1 MKETPQ
7 EIEQDTLL
15 RNWLDGLEPLDRAT
29 IEATLTPISALSTV
43 DAEYLE
49 SFPDPDS
56 AFDVD
61 RPEWKLAE
69 DLCLGLEDAEK
80 VYAWHLSTIAR
91 EVEWAKA
98 EQLSHIVTVL
108 LGRHG
113 QKMRATNQNIRVLV
127 NALALAT
134 GLSELNGTHSQ
145 AQVARELGV
154 TRSLMSYY
162 VTTWADLLKIN
173 VFKFRK
179 GSSSRETY
187 RASATKSWAKRKE
200 K

>member
-69 DLCLGLEDAEK
+69 DLRLGLEEAER
-80 VYAWHLSTIAR
+80 VHAWHLSTIAC
-91 EVEWAKA
+91 EIEWAKA
-98 EQLSHIVTVL
+98 EQLNLIVSFLCKPTKNL
-108 LGRHG
+108 
-113 QKMRATNQNIRVLV
+113 RALV
-127 NALALAT
+127 RGLALAT
-134 GLSELNGTHSQ
+134 GLAELNGTHSQ
-145 AQVARELGV
+145 AEVARELGV
-154 TRSLMSYY
+154 TRALMSYY

-187 RASATKSWAKRKE
+187 RVAATKSWAKRKE

>member
-29 IEATLTPISALSTV
+29 IEATLAPISALSTV

-69 DLCLGLEDAEK
+69 DLRLGLEEAER
-80 VYAWHLSTIAR
+80 VHAWHLSTIAR
-91 EVEWAKA
+91 EIEWAKA
-98 EQLSHIVTVL
+98 EQLNLIVSFLCKPTKNL
-108 LGRHG
+108 
-113 QKMRATNQNIRVLV
+113 RALV
-127 NALALAT
+127 RGLALAT
-134 GLSELNGTHSQ
+134 GLAELNGTHSQ
-145 AQVARELGV
+145 AEVARELGV
-154 TRSLMSYY
+154 TRALMSYY

-187 RASATKSWAKRKE
+187 RAAATKSWAKRKA
-200 K
+200 

>member
-7 EIEQDTLL
+7 EIEQETLL
-15 RNWLDGLEPLDRAT
+15 RNWLDGLETLDRAT
-29 IEATLTPISALSTV
+29 IEATLKPISALSTV

-61 RPEWKLAE
+61 RPEWILAE
-69 DLCLGLEDAEK
+69 ELCLGLEDAEK
-80 VYAWHLSTIAR
+80 VHAWHLSTIAR
-91 EVEWAKA
+91 EIQWAKA
-98 EQLSHIVTVL
+98 EQLNLIVSFLCKPTKNL
-108 LGRHG
+108 
-113 QKMRATNQNIRVLV
+113 RALV
-127 NALALAT
+127 RGLALAT
-134 GLSELNGTHSQ
+134 GLAELNGTHSQ
-145 AQVARELGV
+145 AEVARELGV
-154 TRSLMSYY
+154 TRALMSYY

-187 RASATKSWAKRKE
+187 RAAATKSWAKRKA
-200 K
+200 

>member
-29 IEATLTPISALSTV
+29 ISATLTPISALSTV

-69 DLCLGLEDAEK
+69 DLRLGLEEAER
-80 VYAWHLSTIAR
+80 VHAWHLSTIAR
-91 EVEWAKA
+91 EIEWAKA
-98 EQLSHIVTVL
+98 EQLNLIVSFLCKPTKNL
-108 LGRHG
+108 
-113 QKMRATNQNIRVLV
+113 RALV
-127 NALALAT
+127 RGLALAT
-134 GLSELNGTHSQ
+134 GLAELNGTHSQ
-145 AQVARELGV
+145 AEVARELGV
-154 TRSLMSYY
+154 TRALMSYY

-187 RASATKSWAKRKE
+187 RAAATKSWAKRKA
-200 K
+200 

>member
-69 DLCLGLEDAEK
+69 DLRLGLEEAER
-80 VYAWHLSTIAR
+80 VHAWHLSTIAR
-91 EVEWAKA
+91 EIEWAKA
-98 EQLSHIVTVL
+98 EQLNLIVSFLCKPTKNL
-108 LGRHG
+108 
-113 QKMRATNQNIRVLV
+113 RALV
-127 NALALAT
+127 RGLALAT
-134 GLSELNGTHSQ
+134 GLAELNGTHSQ
-145 AQVARELGV
+145 AEVARELGV
-154 TRSLMSYY
+154 TRALMSYY

-187 RASATKSWAKRKE
+187 RAAATKSWAKRKA
-200 K
+200 

>member
-29 IEATLTPISALSTV
+29 IEATLAPISALSTV

-69 DLCLGLEDAEK
+69 DLRLGLEEAER
-80 VYAWHLSTIAR
+80 VHAWHLSTIAR
-91 EVEWAKA
+91 EIEWAKA
-98 EQLSHIVTVL
+98 EQLNLIVSFLCKPTKNL
-108 LGRHG
+108 
-113 QKMRATNQNIRVLV
+113 RALV
-127 NALALAT
+127 RGLALAT
-134 GLSELNGTHSQ
+134 GLAELNGTHSQ
-145 AQVARELGV
+145 AEVAREIGV
-154 TRSLMSYY
+154 TRALMSYY

-187 RASATKSWAKRKE
+187 RAAATKSWAKRKE

>member
-7 EIEQDTLL
+7 EIEQETLL
-15 RNWLDGLEPLDRAT
+15 RNWLDGLETLDRAT

-61 RPEWKLAE
+61 RPEWILAE
-69 DLCLGLEDAEK
+69 ELCLGLEDAEK
-80 VYAWHLSTIAR
+80 VHEWHLSTIAR
-91 EVEWAKA
+91 EIQWAKA
-98 EQLSHIVTVL
+98 EQLNLIVSFLCKPTKNL
-108 LGRHG
+108 
-113 QKMRATNQNIRVLV
+113 RALV
-127 NALALAT
+127 RGLALAT
-134 GLSELNGTHSQ
+134 GLAELNGTHSQ
-145 AQVARELGV
+145 AEVARELGV
-154 TRSLMSYY
+154 TRALMSYY

-187 RASATKSWAKRKE
+187 RAAATKSWAKRKE

>member
-29 IEATLTPISALSTV
+29 IEATLAPISALSTV
-43 DAEYLE
+43 EAEYLE

-69 DLCLGLEDAEK
+69 DLRLGLEEAER
-80 VYAWHLSTIAR
+80 VHAWHLSTIAR
-91 EVEWAKA
+91 EIEWAKA
-98 EQLSHIVTVL
+98 EQLNLIVSFLCKPTKNL
-108 LGRHG
+108 
-113 QKMRATNQNIRVLV
+113 RALV
-127 NALALAT
+127 RGLALAT
-134 GLSELNGTHSQ
+134 GLAELNGTHSQ
-145 AQVARELGV
+145 AEVARELGV
-154 TRSLMSYY
+154 TRALMSYY

-187 RASATKSWAKRKE
+187 RAAATKSWAKRKE

>member
-29 IEATLTPISALSTV
+29 IEATLAPISALSTV
-43 DAEYLE
+43 EAEYLE

-69 DLCLGLEDAEK
+69 DLRLGLEEAER
-80 VYAWHLSTIAR
+80 VHAWHLSTIAR

-98 EQLSHIVTVL
+98 EQLNLIVSFLCKPTKNL
-108 LGRHG
+108 
-113 QKMRATNQNIRVLV
+113 RALV
-127 NALALAT
+127 RGLALAT
-134 GLSELNGTHSQ
+134 GLAELNGTHSQ
-145 AQVARELGV
+145 AEVAREIGV
-154 TRSLMSYY
+154 TRALMSYY

-187 RASATKSWAKRKE
+187 RAAATKSWAKRKE

>member
-29 IEATLTPISALSTV
+29 IEATLTPLSALSTV

-69 DLCLGLEDAEK
+69 ELCLGLEDAEK
-80 VYAWHLSTIAR
+80 VHAWHLSTIAR
-91 EVEWAKA
+91 EIQWAKA
-98 EQLSHIVTVL
+98 EQLNLIVSFLCKPTKNL
-108 LGRHG
+108 
-113 QKMRATNQNIRVLV
+113 RALV
-127 NALALAT
+127 RGLALAT
-134 GLSELNGTHSQ
+134 GLAELNGTHSQ
-145 AQVARELGV
+145 AEVARELGV
-154 TRSLMSYY
+154 TRALMSYY

-187 RASATKSWAKRKE
+187 RAAATKSWAKRKE

>member
-69 DLCLGLEDAEK
+69 DLRLGLEEAER
-80 VYAWHLSTIAR
+80 VHAWHLSTIAR
-91 EVEWAKA
+91 EIEWAKA
-98 EQLSHIVTVL
+98 EQLNLIVSFLCKPTKNL
-108 LGRHG
+108 
-113 QKMRATNQNIRVLV
+113 RALV
-127 NALALAT
+127 RGLALAT
-134 GLSELNGTHSQ
+134 GLAELNGTHSQ
-145 AQVARELGV
+145 AEVARELGV
-154 TRSLMSYY
+154 TRALMSYY

-187 RASATKSWAKRKE
+187 RAAATKSWAKRKE

>member
-15 RNWLDGLEPLDRAT
+15 RNWLDGLETLDRAT

-69 DLCLGLEDAEK
+69 DLRLGLEEAER
-80 VYAWHLSTIAR
+80 VHDWHLSAIAR
-91 EVEWAKA
+91 EIEWAKA
-98 EQLSHIVTVL
+98 EQLNLIVSFLCKPTKNL
-108 LGRHG
+108 
-113 QKMRATNQNIRVLV
+113 RALV
-127 NALALAT
+127 RGLALAT
-134 GLSELNGTHSQ
+134 GLAELNGTHSQ
-145 AQVARELGV
+145 AEVARELGV
-154 TRSLMSYY
+154 TRALMSYY

-187 RASATKSWAKRKE
+187 RAAATKSWAKRKA
-200 K
+200 

>member
-29 IEATLTPISALSTV
+29 IEATLAPISALSTV

-69 DLCLGLEDAEK
+69 DLRLGLEEAER
-80 VYAWHLSTIAR
+80 VHAWHLSTIAR
-91 EVEWAKA
+91 EIEWAKA
-98 EQLSHIVTVL
+98 EQLNLIVSFLCKPTKNL
-108 LGRHG
+108 
-113 QKMRATNQNIRVLV
+113 RALV
-127 NALALAT
+127 RGLALAT
-134 GLSELNGTHSQ
+134 GLAELNGTHSQ
-145 AQVARELGV
+145 AEVARELGV
-154 TRSLMSYY
+154 TRALMSYY

-187 RASATKSWAKRKE
+187 RAAATKSWAKRKE

>member
-69 DLCLGLEDAEK
+69 DLRLGLEEAER
-80 VYAWHLSTIAR
+80 VHAWHLSTIAR
-91 EVEWAKA
+91 EIEWAKA
-98 EQLSHIVTVL
+98 EQLNL
-108 LGRHG
+108 LVSFLC
-113 QKMRATNQNIRVLV
+113 KPTKTLRALV
-127 NALALAT
+127 RGLALAT
-134 GLSELNGTHSQ
+134 GLAELNGTHSQ
-145 AQVARELGV
+145 AEVARELGV
-154 TRSLMSYY
+154 TRALMSYY

-187 RASATKSWAKRKE
+187 RAAATKSWAKRKE

>member
-29 IEATLTPISALSTV
+29 IEATLAPISALSTV

-69 DLCLGLEDAEK
+69 ELCLGLEDAEK
-80 VYAWHLSTIAR
+80 VHAWHLSTIAR
-91 EVEWAKA
+91 EIQWAKA
-98 EQLSHIVTVL
+98 EQLNLIVSFLCKPTKNL
-108 LGRHG
+108 
-113 QKMRATNQNIRVLV
+113 RALV
-127 NALALAT
+127 RGLALAT
-134 GLSELNGTHSQ
+134 GLAELNGTHSQ
-145 AQVARELGV
+145 AEVARELGV
-154 TRSLMSYY
+154 TRALMSYY

-187 RASATKSWAKRKE
+187 RAAATKSWAKRKE

>member
-7 EIEQDTLL
+7 EIEQETLL

-49 SFPDPDS
+49 SFADPDS

-80 VYAWHLSTIAR
+80 VYRWHISTISR
-91 EVEWAKA
+91 EIEWAKA
-98 EQLSHIVTVL
+98 EQLNLIVSFLCKPTKNL
-108 LGRHG
+108 
-113 QKMRATNQNIRVLV
+113 RALV
-127 NALALAT
+127 RGLALAT
-134 GLSELNGTHSQ
+134 GLAELNGTHSQ
-145 AQVARELGV
+145 AEVAREIGV
-154 TRSLMSYY
+154 TRALMSYY

-187 RASATKSWAKRKE
+187 RAAATKSWAKRKA
-200 K
+200 

>member
-29 IEATLTPISALSTV
+29 IEATLAPISALSTV
-43 DAEYLE
+43 EAEYLE

-69 DLCLGLEDAEK
+69 DLRLGLEEAER
-80 VYAWHLSTIAR
+80 VHAWHLSTIAR
-91 EVEWAKA
+91 EIEWAKA
-98 EQLSHIVTVL
+98 EQLNLIVSFLCKPTKNL
-108 LGRHG
+108 
-113 QKMRATNQNIRVLV
+113 RALV
-127 NALALAT
+127 RGLALAT
-134 GLSELNGTHSQ
+134 GLAELNGTHSQ
-145 AQVARELGV
+145 AEVARELGV
-154 TRSLMSYY
+154 TRALMSYY

-187 RASATKSWAKRKE
+187 RAAATKSWAKRKA
-200 K
+200 

>member
-69 DLCLGLEDAEK
+69 ELCLGLEDAEK
-80 VYAWHLSTIAR
+80 VHAWHLSTIAR
-91 EVEWAKA
+91 EIQWAKA
-98 EQLSHIVTVL
+98 EQLNLIVSFLCKPTKNL
-108 LGRHG
+108 
-113 QKMRATNQNIRVLV
+113 RALV
-127 NALALAT
+127 RGLALAT
-134 GLSELNGTHSQ
+134 GLAELNGTHSQ
-145 AQVARELGV
+145 AEVARELGC
-154 TRSLMSYY
+154 TRALMSYY

-187 RASATKSWAKRKE
+187 RAAATKSWAKRKA
-200 K
+200 

>member
-7 EIEQDTLL
+7 EAAQETLL

-29 IEATLTPISALSTV
+29 IAATLAPISALSTV
-43 DAEYLE
+43 DGEYLE

-56 AFDVD
+56 SFDVD

-69 DLCLGLEDAEK
+69 DLRLGLEDAER
-80 VYAWHLSTIAR
+80 VHAWHLSTIAR
-91 EVEWAKA
+91 EIEWAKA
-98 EQLSHIVTVL
+98 EQLNLIVSFLCKPTKNL
-108 LGRHG
+108 
-113 QKMRATNQNIRVLV
+113 RALV
-127 NALALAT
+127 RGLALAT
-134 GLSELNGTHSQ
+134 GLAELNGTHSQ
-145 AQVARELGV
+145 AEVARELGV
-154 TRSLMSYY
+154 TRALMSYY

-187 RASATKSWAKRKE
+187 RAAATKSWAKRKA
-200 K
+200 

>member
-7 EIEQDTLL
+7 EIEQETLL
-15 RNWLDGLEPLDRAT
+15 RNWLDGLETLDRAT
-29 IEATLTPISALSTV
+29 IEATLTHISALSTV

-69 DLCLGLEDAEK
+69 ELCLGLEDAEK
-80 VYAWHLSTIAR
+80 VHAWHLSTIAR
-91 EVEWAKA
+91 EIQWAKA
-98 EQLSHIVTVL
+98 EQLNLIVSFLCKPTKNL
-108 LGRHG
+108 
-113 QKMRATNQNIRVLV
+113 RALV
-127 NALALAT
+127 RGLALAT
-134 GLSELNGTHSQ
+134 GLAELNGTHSQ
-145 AQVARELGV
+145 AEVARELGV
-154 TRSLMSYY
+154 TRALMSYY

-187 RASATKSWAKRKE
+187 RAAATKSWAKRKA
-200 K
+200 

>member
-15 RNWLDGLEPLDRAT
+15 RNWLDGLETLDRAT
-29 IEATLTPISALSTV
+29 IEAALTPISALSTV

-69 DLCLGLEDAEK
+69 DLRLGLEEAER
-80 VYAWHLSTIAR
+80 VHAWHLSAIAR
-91 EVEWAKA
+91 EIEWAKA
-98 EQLSHIVTVL
+98 EQLNLIVSFLCKPTKNL
-108 LGRHG
+108 
-113 QKMRATNQNIRVLV
+113 RALV
-127 NALALAT
+127 RGLALAT
-134 GLSELNGTHSQ
+134 GLAELNGTHSQ
-145 AQVARELGV
+145 AEVARELGV
-154 TRSLMSYY
+154 TRALMSYY

-187 RASATKSWAKRKE
+187 RAAATKSWAKRKE

>member
-7 EIEQDTLL
+7 EIEQETLL
-15 RNWLDGLEPLDRAT
+15 RNWLDGLETLDRAT

-69 DLCLGLEDAEK
+69 ELCLGLEDAEK
-80 VYAWHLSTIAR
+80 VHAWHLSTIAR
-91 EVEWAKA
+91 EIQWAKA
-98 EQLSHIVTVL
+98 EQLNLIVSFLCKPTKNL
-108 LGRHG
+108 
-113 QKMRATNQNIRVLV
+113 RALV
-127 NALALAT
+127 RGLALAT
-134 GLSELNGTHSQ
+134 GLAELNGTHSQ
-145 AQVARELGV
+145 AEVARELGV
-154 TRSLMSYY
+154 TRALMSYY

-187 RASATKSWAKRKE
+187 RAAATKSWAKRKA
-200 K
+200 

>member
-29 IEATLTPISALSTV
+29 IEATLAPISALSTV

-61 RPEWKLAE
+61 RPEWILAE
-69 DLCLGLEDAEK
+69 ELCLGLEDAEK
-80 VYAWHLSTIAR
+80 VHAWHLSTIAR
-91 EVEWAKA
+91 EIQWAKA
-98 EQLSHIVTVL
+98 EQLNLIVSFLCKPTKNL
-108 LGRHG
+108 
-113 QKMRATNQNIRVLV
+113 RALV
-127 NALALAT
+127 RGLALAT
-134 GLSELNGTHSQ
+134 GLAELNGTHSQ
-145 AQVARELGV
+145 AEVARELGV
-154 TRSLMSYY
+154 TRALMSYY

-187 RASATKSWAKRKE
+187 RAAATKSWAKRKA
-200 K
+200 

>member
-15 RNWLDGLEPLDRAT
+15 RNWLDGLETLDRAT

-69 DLCLGLEDAEK
+69 ELCLGLEDAEK
-80 VYAWHLSTIAR
+80 VHAWHLSTIAR
-91 EVEWAKA
+91 EIQWAKA
-98 EQLSHIVTVL
+98 EQLNLIVSFLCKPTKNL
-108 LGRHG
+108 
-113 QKMRATNQNIRVLV
+113 RALV
-127 NALALAT
+127 RGLALAT
-134 GLSELNGTHSQ
+134 GLAELNGTHSQ
-145 AQVARELGV
+145 AEVARELGV
-154 TRSLMSYY
+154 TRALMSYY

-187 RASATKSWAKRKE
+187 RAAATKSWAKRKE

>member
-29 IEATLTPISALSTV
+29 IEATLAPISALSTV

-69 DLCLGLEDAEK
+69 DLRLGLEEAER
-80 VYAWHLSTIAR
+80 VHAWHLSTIAR
-91 EVEWAKA
+91 EISWAKA
-98 EQLSHIVTVL
+98 EQLNLIVSFLCKPTKNL
-108 LGRHG
+108 
-113 QKMRATNQNIRVLV
+113 RALV
-127 NALALAT
+127 RGLALAT
-134 GLSELNGTHSQ
+134 GLAELNGTHSQ
-145 AQVARELGV
+145 AEVARELGV
-154 TRSLMSYY
+154 TRALMSYY

-187 RASATKSWAKRKE
+187 RAAATKSWAKRKA
-200 K
+200 

>member
-1 MKETPQ
+1 M
-7 EIEQDTLL
+7 
-15 RNWLDGLEPLDRAT
+15 
-29 IEATLTPISALSTV
+29 

-69 DLCLGLEDAEK
+69 DLRLGLEEAER
-80 VYAWHLSTIAR
+80 VHDWHLSAIAR
-91 EVEWAKA
+91 EIEWAKA
-98 EQLSHIVTVL
+98 EQLNLIVSFLCKPTKNL
-108 LGRHG
+108 
-113 QKMRATNQNIRVLV
+113 RALV
-127 NALALAT
+127 RGLALAT
-134 GLSELNGTHSQ
+134 GLAELNGTHSQ
-145 AQVARELGV
+145 AEVARELGV
-154 TRSLMSYY
+154 TRALMSYY

-187 RASATKSWAKRKE
+187 RAAATKSWAKRKA
-200 K
+200 

>member
-7 EIEQDTLL
+7 EIAQDTLL

-29 IEATLTPISALSTV
+29 IEATLSPISALSTV

-49 SFPDPDS
+49 SFADPAA

-80 VYAWHLSTIAR
+80 VYAWHLSTISR
-91 EVEWAKA
+91 EIEWAKA
-98 EQLSHIVTVL
+98 EQLNLIVSFLCKPTKNL
-108 LGRHG
+108 
-113 QKMRATNQNIRVLV
+113 RALV
-127 NALALAT
+127 RGLALAT
-134 GLSELNGTHSQ
+134 GLAELNGTHSQ
-145 AQVARELGV
+145 AEVAREIGV
-154 TRSLMSYY
+154 TRALMSYY

-187 RASATKSWAKRKE
+187 RAAATKSWAKRKA
-200 K
+200 

>member
-1 MKETPQ
+1 MISMKETPQ
-7 EIEQDTLL
+7 EIEQETLL
-15 RNWLDGLEPLDRAT
+15 RNWLDGLETLDRAT

-61 RPEWKLAE
+61 RPEWILAE
-69 DLCLGLEDAEK
+69 ELCLGLEDAEK
-80 VYAWHLSTIAR
+80 VHAWHLSTIAR
-91 EVEWAKA
+91 EIQWAKA
-98 EQLSHIVTVL
+98 EQLNLIVSFLCKPTKNL
-108 LGRHG
+108 
-113 QKMRATNQNIRVLV
+113 RALV
-127 NALALAT
+127 RGLALAT
-134 GLSELNGTHSQ
+134 GLAELNGTHSQ
-145 AQVARELGV
+145 AEVARELGV
-154 TRSLMSYY
+154 TRALMSYY

-187 RASATKSWAKRKE
+187 RAAATKSWAKRKA
-200 K
+200 

>member
-29 IEATLTPISALSTV
+29 IEATLAPISALSTV

-69 DLCLGLEDAEK
+69 DLRLGLEEAER
-80 VYAWHLSTIAR
+80 VHAWHLSTIAR

-98 EQLSHIVTVL
+98 EQLNLIVSFLCKPTKNL
-108 LGRHG
+108 
-113 QKMRATNQNIRVLV
+113 RALV
-127 NALALAT
+127 RGLALAT
-134 GLSELNGTHSQ
+134 GLAELNGTHSQ
-145 AQVARELGV
+145 AEVARELGV
-154 TRSLMSYY
+154 TRALMSYY

-187 RASATKSWAKRKE
+187 RAAATKSWAKRKE